1 MTIRKKIH
9 LSNILMVVLP
19 IAATALF
26 IAICLETSLGD
37 YWYAM
42 ETMYKDEHGIQSA
55 QSLIYTY
62 QQELWE
68 SNWGQGKE
76 APPSGE
82 IQRNEKMNHLE
93 EKLSDMGYHFMIVKN
108 GNKIFANV
116 TEEDMIVAEGIAGQV
131 LWSATMLIVSE
142 KNISVLKRTFFHGE
156 KYCSIVAIHAGEENQ
171 EVVSYLQDYIFRY
184 VWWFLGFFVVATVA
198 INGVLSWWIT
208 KSVLLPLRRLKLG
221 VRQIREGNLD
231 GAMDY
236 GKKDEFGEVCQ
247 DFDEM
252 RAYLKESV
260 EQRLEDE
267 ERKRALIIGISHDLR
282 TPLASIRGYLDGL
295 MEGIANTPEKQE
307 RYFRAI
313 WIRTQDLSRLVES
326 LSEYNRLDSRSFHYE
341 LQPDD
346 LKQFLEEYLEAYHD
360 EATQNHIEYVLE
372 CDSNGAYGVLT
383 NRNELK
389 RVFDNL
395 FINTIRYREKESS
408 RVRIS
413 VREIKNQGM
422 VECVFTDD
430 GPGVPEES
438 LGRIFDSFYRV
449 DGARSNAGE
458 GSGIGLAI
466 VKEIL
471 NGHRGSVQAANH
483 NGLSIVIR
491 LPMME
496 PA

>member
-1 MTIRKKIH
+1 M
-9 LSNILMVVLP
+9 
-19 IAATALF
+19 
-26 IAICLETSLGD
+26 
-37 YWYAM
+37 
-42 ETMYKDEHGIQSA
+42 
-55 QSLIYTY
+55 
-62 QQELWE
+62 
-68 SNWGQGKE
+68 
-76 APPSGE
+76 
-82 IQRNEKMNHLE
+82 
-93 EKLSDMGYHFMIVKN
+93 
-108 GNKIFANV
+108 
-116 TEEDMIVAEGIAGQV
+116 
-131 LWSATMLIVSE
+131 
-142 KNISVLKRTFFHGE
+142 
-156 KYCSIVAIHAGEENQ
+156 
-171 EVVSYLQDYIFRY
+171 
-184 VWWFLGFFVVATVA
+184 ATVA

-236 GKKDEFGEVCQ
+236 GNEFGEVCQ

-260 EQRLEDE
+260 EQRIEDE

-282 TPLASIRGYLDGL
+282 TPLTSIRGYLDGL